1 MKPKL
6 LSSLYILILPC
17 GIRSPMFSVNRKGG
31 RDHSGIA
38 GDIERNQQIFCVG
51 HFVGHFHPGPRASR
65 TGRGAIGRQDIGPND
80 VLIIAPYNAQVFGL
94 PPDRGA
100 ARSYE
105 KVREQTKIQVTPSV
119 RVARGR
125 HGIDDDRA
133 SPAPETCPQCR
144 SVRRRLPFTATSSPC
159 RIPISIQKT
168 TSGAR
173 AARNLVASQRS
184 RKKTPPSI
192 SRCVRDSDLSI
203 R

>member
-1 MKPKL
+1 MKPKP

-17 GIRSPMFSVNRKGG
+17 GIRSPMFSVNRNGG

-125 HGIDDDRA
+125 HGIDDDRRLPPLKLA
-133 SPAPETCPQCR
+133 RSADPYGEGSHSPLQVRLAGYR
-144 SVRRRLPFTATSSPC
+144 YSSRRRPQEPGRRETW
-159 RIPISIQKT
+159 
-168 TSGAR
+168 
-173 AARNLVASQRS
+173 
-184 RKKTPPSI
+184 
-192 SRCVRDSDLSI
+192 
-203 R
+203 